1 LVIYVFLP
9 FIPLCVF
16 FYTTA
21 TASIATSTPGMR
33 RRIAGNVDVLN
44 RGHDAEV
51 SILLRTSCIFCNT
64 SRVFSA

>member
-1 LVIYVFLP
+1 
-9 FIPLCVF
+9 
-16 FYTTA
+16 
-21 TASIATSTPGMR
+21 M
-33 RRIAGNVDVLN
+33 AGNVDVLD